1 MGVLPLEMS
10 NTSLSDLKLTGDE
23 TFNIGNLSDISSKPN
38 QKLNV
43 KINYPNSVKEI
54 SVISRIDTEKEVDYF
69 KNDGILPY
77 VFNLIKA

>member
-38 QKLNV
+38 QKLKV

-54 SVISRIDTEKEVDYF
+54 M
-69 KNDGILPY
+69 
-77 VFNLIKA
+77 